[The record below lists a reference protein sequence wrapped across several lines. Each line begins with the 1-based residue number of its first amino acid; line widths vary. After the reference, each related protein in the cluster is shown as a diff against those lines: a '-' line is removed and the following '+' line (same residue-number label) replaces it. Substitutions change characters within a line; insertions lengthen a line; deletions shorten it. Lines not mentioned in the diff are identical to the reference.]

1 MESLLIG
8 YERTP
13 QGDDAL
19 ALGGIFGEVLSLHP
33 TIVTALPFSSTAM
46 GRENVNLSLSADTAE
61 MLAVAR
67 DRLAPL
73 ESASKAIASRSPAKG
88 LTDLALAGGV
98 SMIVVGSSHRG
109 PIGHVVFGSTAERL
123 LHDSPVPVSVAP
135 RGFSEL
141 PDRRLDRIAAAYDGS
156 TESIRALEA
165 AIQLAQRTH
174 AVLTVVHAVEP
185 PLTGYGAFEQAILA
199 MEGDGDGRPGEDV
212 LQEGLSRVPA
222 DLVAQ
227 GRLLYGFAAEALE
240 DAAKKADL
248 LVLGSRG
255 RGPLMRTA
263 LGSVSGPLARRAP
276 CPILVIPRGGMAGSL
291 AGSAPI
297 GAGQSK

>member
-1 MESLLIG
+1 
-8 YERTP
+8 
-13 QGDDAL
+13 
-19 ALGGIFGEVLSLHP
+19 
-33 TIVTALPFSSTAM
+33 
-46 GRENVNLSLSADTAE
+46 
-61 MLAVAR
+61 
-67 DRLAPL
+67 
-73 ESASKAIASRSPAKG
+73 
-88 LTDLALAGGV
+88 
-98 SMIVVGSSHRG
+98 
-109 PIGHVVFGSTAERL
+109 
-123 LHDSPVPVSVAP
+123 
-135 RGFSEL
+135 
-141 PDRRLDRIAAAYDGS
+141 
-156 TESIRALEA
+156 
-165 AIQLAQRTH
+165 
-174 AVLTVVHAVEP
+174 
-185 PLTGYGAFEQAILA
+185 
-199 MEGDGDGRPGEDV
+199 
-212 LQEGLSRVPA
+212 VPA